1 MLPRLKRGGV
11 CVTCGCL
18 AGDTEMLSFIPFI
31 KRGIR
36 LCGVDS
42 RFLIKDER
50 TTIWKRL
57 ESDINEELFHDDEKF
72 LEIRLEQVQAIA
84 GKKILGTPIGMAV
97 TVNMQR
103 E

>member
-1 MLPRLKRGGV
+1 
-11 CVTCGCL
+11 
-18 AGDTEMLSFIPFI
+18 MLSFIPFI

-50 TTIWKRL
+50 TTIWKKL